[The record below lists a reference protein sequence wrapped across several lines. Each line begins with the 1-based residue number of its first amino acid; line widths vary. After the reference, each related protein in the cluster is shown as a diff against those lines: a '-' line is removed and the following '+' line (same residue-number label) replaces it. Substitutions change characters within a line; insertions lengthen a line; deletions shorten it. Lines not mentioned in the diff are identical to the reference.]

1 MKIKKK
7 YEVTNNDEKG
17 KKQKVAI
24 GDEKIEY
31 YTGK

>member
-1 MKIKKK
+1 MMKMKKK

-24 GDEKIEY
+24 RDEKIE
-31 YTGK
+31 